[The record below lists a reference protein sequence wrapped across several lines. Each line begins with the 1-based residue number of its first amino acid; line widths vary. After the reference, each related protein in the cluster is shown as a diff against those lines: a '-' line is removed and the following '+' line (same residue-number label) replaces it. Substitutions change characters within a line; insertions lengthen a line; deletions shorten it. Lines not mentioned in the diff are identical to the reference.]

1 MLINTNDYIKLYNN
15 CFETKTLEST
25 IEELTSLKVTKTV
38 EEFIPIDRWQSHTWR
53 DTRTGEQSTRE
64 KQELESTKFISKNNK
79 YFMDTV
85 YKYIDRYMKD
95 INHPYLVSWA
105 GYNSI
110 TYHRYKKGTDMAAHV
125 DHIQSIFDG
134 TVKGV
139 PILSVVGQ
147 LNDNFKGGEFQ
158 ILDKNIR
165 MKAGDILIF
174 PSNFFFIH
182 KVNLITK
189 GTRLSFVSWVY

>member
-1 MLINTNDYIKLYNN
+1 MIINTDDYIKLYNN
-15 CFETKTLEST
+15 CFETKALKLT
-25 IEELTSLKVTKTV
+25 IKELNSLKVTKTI
-38 EEFIPIDRWQSHTWR
+38 EEFIPTDRWQPHTWR
-53 DTRTGEQSTRE
+53 DTATGKYSTRE

-79 YFMDTV
+79 YFMDTLFE
-85 YKYIDRYMKD
+85 YIGRYMKD
-95 INHPYLVSWA
+95 INHPYLNSWA
-105 GYNSI
+105 GYNFI
-110 TYHRYKKGTDMAAHV
+110 TYHRYKKGTDMAAHI

-134 TVKGV
+134 TVRGV
-139 PILSVVGQ
+139 PILSIVGQ
-147 LNDNFKGGEFQ
+147 LNDSFKGGEFQ